1 MSSDGNRILQFSI
14 TENLEIVCI
23 TGMEK
28 RLEIKYRNLVFNKS
42 ILYPL
47 VDLCKINGVYRLFVK
62 RSKTELGQSPVNR
75 NLSAFYNRPLVAAS

>member
-1 MSSDGNRILQFSI
+1 MSRDGNCARDFTV
-14 TENLEIVCI
+14 TENLEIVSI

-28 RLEIKYRNLVFNKS
+28 RFEIKDCNLVFNKS

-47 VDLCKINGVYRLFVK
+47 IYLGKIDGVYRLFVK
-62 RSKTELGQSPVNR
+62 WSKTEFRQSPINR